1 LIQSIINENESLESI
16 IGHIIGFT
24 ILGYLLISNPTIS
37 DYFPTAITIDEF
49 YYGNNNEFGQAENAD
64 LNEFVSSKKSS
75 EVFLYLINNKTNY
88 KFKSVNSIKRENML
102 LFSFFKIIL
111 KNGTIVKHIG
121 FSEIF
126 LKIDRSTIIYNYLP

>member
-1 LIQSIINENESLESI
+1 MIFFLKIIIIAYLIYTLLILVGLIQSIINENESLESI

-64 LNEFVSSKKSS
+64 LNEFVSSKKKFRSFS
-75 EVFLYLINNKTNY
+75 ISY
-88 KFKSVNSIKRENML
+88 KQ
-102 LFSFFKIIL
+102 
-111 KNGTIVKHIG
+111 
-121 FSEIF
+121 
-126 LKIDRSTIIYNYLP
+126 